1 MLKNSNNN
9 NNTKYKI
16 AKKRVKILK
25 DILNMYICLIN
36 NHLRYLLYAS
46 VSSTNCFVFFMTL
59 EVANFL

>member
-36 NHLRYLLYAS
+36 NHLRYLLYA
-46 VSSTNCFVFFMTL
+46 
-59 EVANFL
+59 